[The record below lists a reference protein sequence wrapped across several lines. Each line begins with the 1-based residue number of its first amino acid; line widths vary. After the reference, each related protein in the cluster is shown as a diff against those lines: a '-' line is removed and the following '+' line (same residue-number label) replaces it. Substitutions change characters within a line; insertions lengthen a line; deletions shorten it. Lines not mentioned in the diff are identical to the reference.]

1 MKIKIKLV
9 NMFQNILNGIL
20 SFYWILYCAITP
32 ILIGM
37 IPVILCV
44 IFKNDNWLYSMI
56 LSIPIG
62 AHSMKKL
69 WESDY
74 LSNHIKKY
82 I

>member
-1 MKIKIKLV
+1 MKKKINDIFK
-9 NMFQNILNGIL
+9 NILYGI
-20 SFYWILYCAITP
+20 SFFYWVLYCAITP
-32 ILIGM
+32 ILIAM
-37 IPVILCV
+37 LPVIPCV

-74 LSNHIKKY
+74 LSNHIKTY

>member
-20 SFYWILYCAITP
+20 SFYWILYCAVTP

-37 IPVILCV
+37 IPIIPCV
-44 IFKNDNWLYSMI
+44 IFKNDNWLYGMI

-62 AHSMKKL
+62 IWLMKL
-69 WESDY
+69 WESDF
-74 LSNHIKKY
+74 LSKHIK